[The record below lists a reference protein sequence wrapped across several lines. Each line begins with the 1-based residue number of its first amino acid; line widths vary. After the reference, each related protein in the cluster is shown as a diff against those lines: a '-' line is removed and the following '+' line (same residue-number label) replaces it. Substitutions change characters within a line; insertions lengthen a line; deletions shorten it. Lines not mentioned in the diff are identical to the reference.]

1 MQNEKDKMLVGNIK
15 IKEPKVKKENKK
27 KKRFAEETPLGI
39 KIFVWFMFIAMFLSF
54 AAPLTYYLISIMT
67 QK

>member
-1 MQNEKDKMLVGNIK
+1 MQNEKDKMLVGDIR
-15 IKEPKVKKENKK
+15 IKEPKVKKEKK
-27 KKRFAEETPLGI
+27 KKRFAEDTPLGI

-54 AAPLTYYLISIMT
+54 AAPLTYYLVSIIT